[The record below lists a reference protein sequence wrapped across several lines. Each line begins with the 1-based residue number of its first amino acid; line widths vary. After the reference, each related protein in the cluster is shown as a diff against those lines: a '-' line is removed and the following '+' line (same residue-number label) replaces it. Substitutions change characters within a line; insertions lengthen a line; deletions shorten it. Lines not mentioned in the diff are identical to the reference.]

1 MVFSTIAISVS
12 AYLGNPYAAMAGNNI
27 IVIIGLLIVIA
38 NFFQPHLQ
46 LNRELKMLRAGFLI
60 LSLMIEFFFT
70 QMELWKPSIL
80 RMIFLV
86 STV

>member
-1 MVFSTIAISVS
+1 
-12 AYLGNPYAAMAGNNI
+12 MAGNNI

-70 QMELWKPSIL
+70 QMELWKPPIL

-86 STV
+86 STA